1 MIGRSSHEASARH
14 TIQLFVHGDNDR
26 DALEESLRERYDVI
40 DGETLH
46 PADCY
51 VVDEPMV
58 PTYRDALR
66 EHKTKVHPTFT
77 PVLLIQKEGSRG
89 TVPLPSEQNGDGPPL
104 IDEVVPAPVD
114 RKTLFRRVGNLLAR
128 REQSVELSER
138 YEDVQT
144 RFQRL
149 FESTN
154 DALFVVAPGGD
165 GISECNPA
173 ACDLVGYSRDEL
185 LSLSPTE
192 TIYADDCE
200 RFQAFLRDV
209 RESGQGSTD
218 DLACLTKAG
227 NERQLEVS
235 AATLEES
242 GESSIILSA
251 RDVTE
256 RKAYA
261 RELELKS
268 RAMDEAPVGITIT
281 DPDREDNPM
290 IYVNEGFEALTGYSA
305 EAAVGRNCRF
315 LQGEATREQP
325 VAEMRKAID
334 RAEPVSVE
342 LRNYRKDGSQ
352 FWDRVSIAP
361 VRDQA
366 GNVTNYVG
374 FQEDITERKE
384 REMDLQLFKKAVENA
399 GQSVFITDSDGVIQY
414 VNPKF
419 ESRSG
424 YTREEAVGRTPRIL
438 KSGKQGEEFYDRMWQ
453 TILAGDQWDAH
464 LVNRRKNGELY
475 HVDQT
480 ISPIA
485 NDEEITHF
493 VTIEADVTNRRL
505 REQQLEVLNR
515 VLRHNLRNAVNVI
528 EGRAAMLR
536 KALDDD
542 ELQTHVSA
550 IEDRSTALSSL
561 ADKTATVRSLFD
573 TEAATQTACD
583 VTGLLTEVVDELSD
597 EHPDAMFTVST
608 PNSLHARADS
618 RLKTALSE
626 LIENAIVHNDKSTP
640 EVTVTTR
647 SPSED
652 RTGEWIELV
661 VADNGP
667 GIPNHEQET
676 IERAEETPLQHG
688 TGIGLWIVYWTISL
702 YGGEIS
708 IEENA
713 PRGTRLVL
721 SLPQE
726 SVDSSP
732 RIVPADTH

>member
-1 MIGRSSHEASARH
+1 MTGRSSHEASERH
-14 TIQLFVHGDNDR
+14 TIQLFIHGENDR
-26 DALEESLRERYDVI
+26 AALEGSLRERYDVI
-40 DGETLH
+40 DGGTLS

-51 VVDEPMV
+51 VVDERMV
-58 PTYRDALR
+58 PTYRDALG
-66 EHKTKVHPTFT
+66 EHKADRHPTFT
-77 PVLLIQKEGSRG
+77 PVLLIQMEGSRG

-128 REQSVELSER
+128 REQSMELSER
-138 YEDVQT
+138 YEDVQS

-154 DALFVVAPGGD
+154 DALFVVAPGSD
-165 GISECNPA
+165 EITECNPA
-173 ACDLVGYSRDEL
+173 ACALVGYSRGEL
-185 LSLSPTE
+185 LSLAATE
-192 TIYADDCE
+192 TIHADDRE
-200 RFQAFLRDV
+200 RFRSFLRDV
-209 RESGQGSTD
+209 REAGQGSTD
-218 DLACLTKAG
+218 DLACLTKEG

-235 AATLEES
+235 AAALED
-242 GESSIILSA
+242 SSVLLSA

-290 IYVNEGFEALTGYSA
+290 IYVNEGFEALTGYSK
-305 EAAVGRNCRF
+305 EEAVGRNCRF
-315 LQGEATREQP
+315 LQGEATRERP
-325 VAEMRKAID
+325 VAEMRRAID
-334 RAEPVSVE
+334 RAEPVSVA

-361 VRDQA
+361 VRDRA
-366 GNVTNYVG
+366 GTVTNYVG

-399 GQSVFITDSDGVIQY
+399 GQSVFITDSDGSIEY

-419 ESRSG
+419 EARSG
-424 YTREEAVGRTPRIL
+424 YTREEAVGRTPRLL
-438 KSGKQGEEFYDRMWQ
+438 KSGKQDDEFYDRLWR
-453 TILAGDQWDAH
+453 TVLAGDQWDAH

-485 NDEEITHF
+485 NDEGALTHF

-542 ELQTHVSA
+542 ELRAHVNA
-550 IEDRSTALSSL
+550 IEDRSAALASL
-561 ADKTATVRSLFD
+561 GDKSATVRSLFGN
-573 TEAATQTACD
+573 EAAAQTTCD
-583 VTGLLTEVVDELSD
+583 VTGLLTEVVDELSG
-597 EHPDAMFTVST
+597 EYPDAMLTAST
-608 PNSLHARADS
+608 PDSLHARADD

-626 LIENAIVHNDKSTP
+626 LVENAIVHNDRSTP

-647 SPSED
+647 PPSED

-667 GIPNHEQET
+667 GIPDQEQET
-676 IERAEETPLQHG
+676 IERGEETPLQHG

-708 IEENA
+708 IEENT
-713 PRGTRLVL
+713 PRGTCVVL
-721 SLPQE
+721 SLPQG
-726 SVDSSP
+726 SIGT
-732 RIVPADTH
+732 RIGAS

>member
-1 MIGRSSHEASARH
+1 MTGRSSHEASERH
-14 TIQLFVHGDNDR
+14 TIQLFIHGENDR
-26 DALEESLRERYDVI
+26 AALEGSLRERYDVI
-40 DGETLH
+40 DGGTLS

-51 VVDEPMV
+51 VVDERMV
-58 PTYRDALR
+58 PTYRDALG
-66 EHKTKVHPTFT
+66 EHKADRHPTFT
-77 PVLLIQKEGSRG
+77 PVLLIQMEGSRG

-128 REQSVELSER
+128 REQSMELSER
-138 YEDVQT
+138 YEDVQS

-154 DALFVVAPGGD
+154 DALFVVAPGSD
-165 GISECNPA
+165 EITECNPA
-173 ACDLVGYSRDEL
+173 ACALVGYSRGEL
-185 LSLSPTE
+185 LSLAATE
-192 TIYADDCE
+192 TIHADDRE
-200 RFQAFLRDV
+200 RFRSFLRDV
-209 RESGQGSTD
+209 REAGQGSTD
-218 DLACLTKAG
+218 DLACLTKEG

-235 AATLEES
+235 AAALED
-242 GESSIILSA
+242 SSVLLSA

-290 IYVNEGFEALTGYSA
+290 IYVNEGFEALTGYSK
-305 EAAVGRNCRF
+305 EEAVGRNCRF
-315 LQGEATREQP
+315 LQGEATRERP
-325 VAEMRKAID
+325 VAEMRRAID

-361 VRDQA
+361 VRDRA
-366 GNVTNYVG
+366 GTVTNYVG

-399 GQSVFITDSDGVIQY
+399 GQSVFITDSDGSIEY

-419 ESRSG
+419 EARSG
-424 YTREEAVGRTPRIL
+424 YTREEAVGRTPRLL
-438 KSGKQGEEFYDRMWQ
+438 KSGKQDDEFYDRLWR
-453 TILAGDQWDAH
+453 TVLAGDQWDAH

-485 NDEEITHF
+485 NDEGALTHF

-542 ELQTHVSA
+542 ELRAHVNA
-550 IEDRSTALSSL
+550 IEDRSAALASL
-561 ADKTATVRSLFD
+561 GDKSATVRSLFGNE
-573 TEAATQTACD
+573 TAAQTTCD
-583 VTGLLTEVVDELSD
+583 VTGLLTEVVDELSG
-597 EHPDAMFTVST
+597 EYPDAMLTAST
-608 PNSLHARADS
+608 PDSLHARADD

-626 LIENAIVHNDKSTP
+626 LVENAIVHNDRSTP

-647 SPSED
+647 PPSED

-667 GIPNHEQET
+667 GIPDQEQET
-676 IERAEETPLQHG
+676 IERGEETPLQHG

-708 IEENA
+708 IEENT
-713 PRGTRLVL
+713 PRGTCVVL
-721 SLPQE
+721 SLPQG
-726 SVDSSP
+726 SIGT
-732 RIVPADTH
+732 RIGAS

>member
-1 MIGRSSHEASARH
+1 MTGRSSHDASERH
-14 TIQLFVHGDNDR
+14 TVQLFIHGDNDR
-26 DALEESLRERYDVI
+26 AALEGSLRERYDVI
-40 DGETLH
+40 DGGTLS

-51 VVDEPMV
+51 VVDERMV
-58 PTYRDALR
+58 PTYRDALG
-66 EHKTKVHPTFT
+66 EHKADRHPTFT
-77 PVLLIQKEGSRG
+77 PVLLIQMEGSRG

-128 REQSVELSER
+128 REQSMELSER

-154 DALFVVAPGGD
+154 DALLVVAPGSD
-165 GISECNPA
+165 EITECNPA
-173 ACDLVGYSRDEL
+173 ACALVGYSRGEL
-185 LSLSPTE
+185 LSLAATE
-192 TIYADDCE
+192 TIHADDRE
-200 RFQAFLRDV
+200 RFRSFLRDV
-209 RESGQGSTD
+209 REAGQGSTD
-218 DLACLTKAG
+218 DLACLTKEG

-235 AATLEES
+235 AAALDD
-242 GESSIILSA
+242 SSVLLSA

-290 IYVNEGFEALTGYSA
+290 IYVNEGFEALTGYSKE
-305 EAAVGRNCRF
+305 EAIGRNCRF
-315 LQGEATREQP
+315 LQGEATRERP
-325 VAEMRKAID
+325 VAEMRRAID

-361 VRDQA
+361 VRDRA
-366 GNVTNYVG
+366 GTVTNYVG

-399 GQSVFITDSDGVIQY
+399 GQSVFITDSDGSIEY

-419 ESRSG
+419 EARSG
-424 YTREEAVGRTPRIL
+424 YTREEAVGRTPRLL
-438 KSGKQGEEFYDRMWQ
+438 KSGKQDDEFYDRLWR
-453 TILAGDQWDAH
+453 TVLGGDQWDAH

-485 NDEEITHF
+485 NDEGALTHF

-542 ELQTHVSA
+542 ELRAHVNA
-550 IEDRSTALSSL
+550 IEDRSAALASL
-561 ADKTATVRSLFD
+561 GDKSATVRSLFGN
-573 TEAATQTACD
+573 EAAAQTTCD
-583 VTGLLTEVVDELSD
+583 VTGLLTEVVDELS
-597 EHPDAMFTVST
+597 EEYPGAMLTAST
-608 PNSLHARADS
+608 PDSLHARADD

-626 LIENAIVHNDKSTP
+626 LVENAIVHNDRSTP

-647 SPSED
+647 PPSED

-667 GIPNHEQET
+667 GIPDQEQET
-676 IERAEETPLQHG
+676 IERGEETPLQHG

-713 PRGTRLVL
+713 PRGTCVVL
-721 SLPQE
+721 SLPQGSIE
-726 SVDSSP
+726 T
-732 RIVPADTH
+732 RIGAT

>member
-1 MIGRSSHEASARH
+1 MTGRSSHEASERH
-14 TIQLFVHGDNDR
+14 TIQLFIHGENDR
-26 DALEESLRERYDVI
+26 AALEGSLRERYDVI
-40 DGETLH
+40 DGGTLS

-51 VVDEPMV
+51 VVDERMV
-58 PTYRDALR
+58 PTYRDALG
-66 EHKTKVHPTFT
+66 EHKADRHPTFT
-77 PVLLIQKEGSRG
+77 PVLLIQMEGSRG

-128 REQSVELSER
+128 REQSMELSER
-138 YEDVQT
+138 YEDVQS

-154 DALFVVAPGGD
+154 DALFVVAPGSD
-165 GISECNPA
+165 EITECNPA
-173 ACDLVGYSRDEL
+173 ACALVGYSRGEL
-185 LSLSPTE
+185 LSLAATE
-192 TIYADDCE
+192 TIHADDRE
-200 RFQAFLRDV
+200 RFRSFLRDV
-209 RESGQGSTD
+209 REAGQGSTD
-218 DLACLTKAG
+218 DLACLTKEG

-235 AATLEES
+235 AAALED
-242 GESSIILSA
+242 SSVLLSA

-290 IYVNEGFEALTGYSA
+290 IYVNEGFEALTGYSK
-305 EAAVGRNCRF
+305 EEAVGRNCRF
-315 LQGEATREQP
+315 LQGEATRERP
-325 VAEMRKAID
+325 VAEMRRAID
-334 RAEPVSVE
+334 RAEPVSVA

-361 VRDQA
+361 VRDRA
-366 GNVTNYVG
+366 GTVTNYVG

-399 GQSVFITDSDGVIQY
+399 GQSVFVTDSDGSIEY

-419 ESRSG
+419 EARSG
-424 YTREEAVGRTPRIL
+424 YTREEAVGRTPRLL
-438 KSGKQGEEFYDRMWQ
+438 KSGKQDDEFYDRLWR
-453 TILAGDQWDAH
+453 TVLAGDQWDAH

-485 NDEEITHF
+485 NDEGALTHF

-542 ELQTHVSA
+542 ELRAHVNA
-550 IEDRSTALSSL
+550 IEDRSAALASL
-561 ADKTATVRSLFD
+561 GDKSATVRSLFGN
-573 TEAATQTACD
+573 EAAAQTTCD
-583 VTGLLTEVVDELSD
+583 VTGLLTEVVDELSG
-597 EHPDAMFTVST
+597 EYPDAMLTAST
-608 PNSLHARADS
+608 PDSLHARADD

-626 LIENAIVHNDKSTP
+626 LVENAIVHNDRSTP

-647 SPSED
+647 PPSED

-667 GIPNHEQET
+667 GIPDQEQET
-676 IERAEETPLQHG
+676 IERGEETPLQHG

-708 IEENA
+708 IEENT
-713 PRGTRLVL
+713 PRGTCVVL
-721 SLPQE
+721 SLPQG
-726 SVDSSP
+726 SIGT
-732 RIVPADTH
+732 RIGAS

>member
-1 MIGRSSHEASARH
+1 MTGRSSHEASERH
-14 TIQLFVHGDNDR
+14 TIQLFIHGENDR
-26 DALEESLRERYDVI
+26 AALEGSLRERYDVI
-40 DGETLH
+40 DGGTLS

-51 VVDEPMV
+51 VVDERMV
-58 PTYRDALR
+58 PTYRDALG
-66 EHKTKVHPTFT
+66 EHKADRHPTFT
-77 PVLLIQKEGSRG
+77 PVLLIQMEGSRG

-128 REQSVELSER
+128 REQSMELSER

-154 DALFVVAPGGD
+154 DALLVVAPGSD
-165 GISECNPA
+165 EITECNPA
-173 ACDLVGYSRDEL
+173 ACALVGYSRGEL
-185 LSLSPTE
+185 LSLAATE
-192 TIYADDCE
+192 TIHADDRE
-200 RFQAFLRDV
+200 RFRSFLRDV
-209 RESGQGSTD
+209 REAGQGSTD
-218 DLACLTKAG
+218 DLACLTKEG

-235 AATLEES
+235 AAALED
-242 GESSIILSA
+242 SSVLLSA

-290 IYVNEGFEALTGYSA
+290 IYVNEGFEALTGYSK
-305 EAAVGRNCRF
+305 EEAVGRNCRF
-315 LQGEATREQP
+315 LQGEATRERP
-325 VAEMRKAID
+325 VAEMRRAID

-361 VRDQA
+361 VRDRA
-366 GNVTNYVG
+366 GTVTNYVG

-399 GQSVFITDSDGVIQY
+399 GQSVFITDSDGSIEY

-419 ESRSG
+419 EARSG
-424 YTREEAVGRTPRIL
+424 YTREEAVGRTPRLL
-438 KSGKQGEEFYDRMWQ
+438 KSGKQDDEFYDRLWR
-453 TILAGDQWDAH
+453 TVLAGDQWDAH

-485 NDEEITHF
+485 NDEGALTHF

-542 ELQTHVSA
+542 ELRAHVNA
-550 IEDRSTALSSL
+550 IEDRSAALASL
-561 ADKTATVRSLFD
+561 GDKSATVRSLFGN
-573 TEAATQTACD
+573 EAAAQTTCD
-583 VTGLLTEVVDELSD
+583 VTGLLTEVVDELSG
-597 EHPDAMFTVST
+597 EYPDAMLTAST
-608 PNSLHARADS
+608 PDSLHARADD

-626 LIENAIVHNDKSTP
+626 LVENAIVHNDRSTP

-647 SPSED
+647 PPSED

-667 GIPNHEQET
+667 GIPDQEQET
-676 IERAEETPLQHG
+676 IERGEETPLQHG

-708 IEENA
+708 IEENT
-713 PRGTRLVL
+713 PRGTCVVL
-721 SLPQE
+721 SLPQG
-726 SVDSSP
+726 SIGT
-732 RIVPADTH
+732 RIGAS

>member
-1 MIGRSSHEASARH
+1 MTGRSSHDASERH
-14 TIQLFVHGDNDR
+14 TVQLFIHGDNDR
-26 DALEESLRERYDVI
+26 AALEGSLRERYDVI
-40 DGETLH
+40 DGGTLS

-51 VVDEPMV
+51 VVDERMV
-58 PTYRDALR
+58 PTYRDALE
-66 EHKTKVHPTFT
+66 EHKADRHPTFT

-154 DALFVVAPGGD
+154 DALLVVAPGSD
-165 GISECNPA
+165 EITECNPA
-173 ACDLVGYSRDEL
+173 ACALVGYSRGEL
-185 LSLSPTE
+185 LSLAATE
-192 TIYADDCE
+192 TIHADDRE
-200 RFQAFLRDV
+200 RFRSFLRDV
-209 RESGQGSTD
+209 REAGQGSTD
-218 DLACLTKAG
+218 DLACLTKEG

-235 AATLEES
+235 AAALDD
-242 GESSIILSA
+242 SSVLLSA

-290 IYVNEGFEALTGYSA
+290 IYVNEGFEALTGYSK
-305 EAAVGRNCRF
+305 EEAVGRNCRF
-315 LQGEATREQP
+315 LQGEATRERP
-325 VAEMRKAID
+325 VAEMRRAID

-361 VRDQA
+361 VRDRA
-366 GNVTNYVG
+366 GTVTNYVG

-399 GQSVFITDSDGVIQY
+399 GQSVFITDSDGSIEY

-419 ESRSG
+419 EARSG
-424 YTREEAVGRTPRIL
+424 YTREEAVGRTPRLL
-438 KSGKQGEEFYDRMWQ
+438 KSGKQDDEFYDRLWR
-453 TILAGDQWDAH
+453 TVLGGDQWDAH

-485 NDEEITHF
+485 NDEGALTHF

-536 KALDDD
+536 KALDGD
-542 ELQTHVSA
+542 ELQAHVNA
-550 IEDRSTALSSL
+550 IEDRSAALASL
-561 ADKTATVRSLFD
+561 GDKSATVRSLFGN
-573 TEAATQTACD
+573 EAAAQTTCD
-583 VTGLLTEVVDELSD
+583 VTGLLTEVVDELS
-597 EHPDAMFTVST
+597 EEYPGAMLTAST
-608 PNSLHARADS
+608 PDSLHARADD

-626 LIENAIVHNDKSTP
+626 LVENAIVHNDRSTP

-647 SPSED
+647 PPGED

-667 GIPNHEQET
+667 GIPDQEQET
-676 IERAEETPLQHG
+676 IERGEETPLQHG

-713 PRGTRLVL
+713 PRGTCVVL
-721 SLPQE
+721 SLPQGSIE
-726 SVDSSP
+726 T
-732 RIVPADTH
+732 RIGAT